1 MKKIT
6 FIALLFI
13 IPSLLTAQTVIFH
26 ENFELPSQADSVTSS
41 QTATNTTHWAIS
53 STLFSSGTSS
63 DSCQV
68 IQGDTTY
75 LTTDAF
81 STMGNTTIHLEF
93 DHICKIEFF
102 DAAEIQVS
110 SNNGATWTKLLH
122 SPNYMGTGNFLSN
135 KFSVVTYAA
144 WVATNDGAIPTNS
157 WWKHESFNISSL
169 VSNAT
174 QVKIRFLLRD
184 GNNTGPVGMNGTNY
198 GWLIDNIKVSNPTA
212 TATDAGV
219 LSIINPLDSTIA
231 GSNINVQITIQN
243 FGTDTLYSIPVS
255 FQLNTQTQ
263 ISEIWTGTLL
273 PDSSTNYTFTT
284 SYNALDSAYTLC
296 SWTSLTNDI
305 YSVNDSSC
313 KNVGV
318 IPAPNDVGIIE
329 IVNPDSGIY
338 LGSNVPVT
346 AKIQNFGTNT
356 VTSIP
361 VEYNINGMNLIQETW
376 TGTILPDS
384 TKDYTF
390 NTTYMS
396 PIGNHILC
404 VRTNV
409 VGDSDSTNDKS
420 CKNISI
426 IFGINENGID
436 NFKLLQNVPNPT
448 KGITNIVYIIP
459 NSGKI
464 KFELIN
470 LLGEIV
476 YSQENKANTGKN
488 QIELNVRYLPS
499 GMYYYS
505 LKYKGKTLSKKMII
519 N

>member
-1 MKKIT
+1 MKNIT

-41 QTATNTTHWAIS
+41 
-53 STLFSSGTSS
+53 SSGTASWGISTKLYNSGLRS
-63 DSCQV
+63 DSCV
-68 IQGDTTY
+68 ITMGDTSY
-75 LTTDAF
+75 LTTNAF
-81 STMGNTTIHLEF
+81 STIGNTYVLLEF
-93 DHICKIEFF
+93 SHICKIEFF
-102 DAAEIQVS
+102 DAGEIEVS
-110 SNNGATWTKLLH
+110 NDNGGTWTKL
-122 SPNYMGTGNFLSN
+122 TGMQYYYGPGQFSGIGY
-135 KFSVVTYAA
+135 KFASVSYIIWNPA
-144 WVATNDGAIPTNS
+144 NHHAIPTNS
-157 WWKHESFNISSL
+157 WWRTETFNISSL
-169 VSNAT
+169 VSNSA
-174 QVKIRFLLRD
+174 QVKVRFALCDL
-184 GNNTGPVGMNGTNY
+184 NNTGGAGNY
-198 GWLIDNIKVSNPTA
+198 GWLLDDIKISA
-212 TATDAGV
+212 IFQKDAGV
-219 LSIINPLDSTIA
+219 TAIINPLDSTIA

-243 FGTDTLYSIPVS
+243 FGTDTLNSIPVS
-255 FQLNTQTQ
+255 YQLNALTT
-263 ISEIWTGTLL
+263 INETWSGTLL

-318 IPAPNDVGIIE
+318 IPAPIDVGIIE

-404 VRTNV
+404 VRTNL
-409 VGDSDSTNDKS
+409 VGDADSSNDKS
-420 CKNISI
+420 CKNIII
-426 IFGINENGID
+426 IFSINENGID

-448 KGITNIVYIIP
+448 KEITNIVYIIP
-459 NSGKI
+459 NAGKI

-470 LLGEIV
+470 LLGQTLYIK
-476 YSQENKANTGKN
+476 ENKVKAGKN
-488 QIELNVRYLPS
+488 QIELNVRNLPP
-499 GMYYYS
+499 GIYYYS
-505 LKYKGKTLSKKMII
+505 LEYKGKTLSKKMIK